1 MLSAGNMS
9 VDVVTYVITGAP
21 AVARR
26 QVQRAG
32 LNEAEKTMGALSA
45 TEGPE
50 RSGACCQ
57 VTHLPRNNEK
67 KKKQRT
73 SRMRPEQERLGTAV
87 LEVRTVHGAQQE
99 HCRHSHKNLR
109 FKTCLIPDQG
119 NMEKMKRINQNPE
132 RG

>member
-1 MLSAGNMS
+1 M
-9 VDVVTYVITGAP
+9 VIYVIKGAP
-21 AVARR
+21 AVARG
-26 QVQRAG
+26 QVQRTG
-32 LNEAEKTMGALSA
+32 LNEAEKTRSALSA
-45 TEGPE
+45 TDCPE

-99 HCRHSHKNLR
+99 HCRHSHKHLM
-109 FKTCLIPDQG
+109 F
-119 NMEKMKRINQNPE
+119 
-132 RG
+132 